1 LKNKLKQTLVSK
13 TQTSLNQELLMTT
26 HWLLTAQWT
35 LKWLCKSSENA
46 SMSYGV
52 WQNVNTS

>member
-35 LKWLCKSSENA
+35 LKWLC
-46 SMSYGV
+46 
-52 WQNVNTS
+52 